1 MTSTLAGILAAASLA
16 YLLAGAAWLA
26 RRKPGYSHWRDTLS
40 ELGETGSTVERAARY
55 ALFLPIGLAFAAAAA
70 LAWGTLQQPAWAAAC
85 VATGYL
91 AAVAF
96 PCDAGS
102 PAVGSWRQGLHNL
115 GGAVEYLG
123 GGLCLMRLEDD
134 GAIPWRIVGICIFVA
149 GILLGLMPAGSPRG
163 AVQRVA
169 ECTLFGAV
177 AYTMLAHSQPTP

>member
-1 MTSTLAGILAAASLA
+1 MTGTLAGILAAASLA

-40 ELGETGSTVERAARY
+40 ELGETGSTVERPARY
-55 ALFLPIGLAFAAAAA
+55 ALFLPIGLALAAAAA
-70 LAWGTLQQPAWAAAC
+70 LAWQALPQPSWIAAC

-134 GAIPWRIVGICIFVA
+134 GAIPWRMVGIGVFVA
-149 GILLGLMPAGSPRG
+149 GVLLGLMPARSPRG

-169 ECTLFGAV
+169 ECALFGSV
-177 AYTMLAHSQPTP
+177 AYTMLAHSHLTP